1 LISYFVLLIKIYETS
16 AMASERLERIKT
28 ISEHGEL

>member
-1 LISYFVLLIKIYETS
+1 LIKIYETS